1 MRLNVLV
8 TLAVLSIISLVGA
21 IYMAFGVL
29 DIAST
34 NKTHHMTLMLESSG
48 GLMSTSQVT
57 LRGIKVGRVTNI
69 QSTPTGLAVSM
80 TVDSGYPIPVDSE
93 VSIQNLSAAGE
104 QYVEFKP
111 VRIEAPYY
119 GDGAV
124 IPASKAAPVY
134 TVSDLLQKGNALMQA
149 MNADDLQITLNNVA
163 AGFVDN
169 TKTIDQLATTTRLF
183 AQMVQDDKHYLGQ
196 LIGNVSTLTNGLG
209 EIRAGDSLKQSAKT
223 IPNSVDGL
231 VSLVQVIQKLEP
243 LVEAGAGDGKPLT
256 DLVHKLVDY
265 VQALSEPLS
274 EFVTV
279 LEPVV
284 APLRD
289 LKLDAG
295 HWLDFWDSTFNNQGG
310 LRIHLGVPEWPQP
323 AAPQPASAQPGT
335 RPSQPAATPS
345 TPPTPTSAPQ
355 AATAGR
361 HGS

>member
-1 MRLNVLV
+1 MRLNVVV

-21 IYMAFGVL
+21 VYMAFGVL

-34 NKTHHMTLMLESSG
+34 NKTNHMTLMLNSSG

-57 LRGIKVGRVTNI
+57 LRGIKVGRVTDINA
-69 QSTPTGLAVSM
+69 TPTGLAVS
-80 TVDSGYPIPVDSE
+80 VALDSGYPIPVDSQIS
-93 VSIQNLSAAGE
+93 VQNLSAAGE

-111 VRIEAPYY
+111 VRIEPPYY

-134 TVSDLLQKGNALMQA
+134 TVSDLLQKGNALLQA
-149 MNADDLQITLNNVA
+149 MNADDLQTTLDNVA

-169 TKTIDQLATTTRLF
+169 TKTINELATTTRLF
-183 AQMVQDDKHYLGQ
+183 AEMVKDDKHYLAQ
-196 LIGNVSTLTNGLG
+196 LIGNVSTLTDGLG
-209 EIRAGDSLKQSAKT
+209 EIQAGEILKRSAKT
-223 IPNSVDGL
+223 IPSSVDGL
-231 VSLVQVIQKLEP
+231 VSLVQVIEKLEP
-243 LVEAGAGDGKPLT
+243 LVEVGVGDGKPLT
-256 DLVHKLVDY
+256 DLIDKLVDY
-265 VQALSEPLS
+265 LKALSEPLS

-310 LRIHLGVPEWPQP
+310 VRVHLGVPESPQP
-323 AAPQPASAQPGT
+323 KPAQSGT
-335 RPSQPAATPS
+335 QPSQAGATPS
-345 TPPTPTSAPQ
+345 TPKPTPAPQ
-355 AATAGR
+355 TATAGR
-361 HGS
+361 PGS